1 MERPIYLNELIRKQ
15 HNGMVKVITG
25 VRRCGKSYLLFNLFY
40 GHLKKQNI
48 SDDHIITMAMDDIEN
63 KEYRTPE
70 KLYYYIK
77 ERILD
82 DEMYYVLLDE
92 VQLVINFEEVLNSLL
107 KRKNVDIYVT
117 GSNAKFLS
125 KDIITEFRGRGDQVH
140 VYPLSFSEFWEYYR
154 QKHSGIVFPMSF
166 PVSNGLA
173 DINSAWQ
180 EYITFGGMPGQV
192 MIDNVQDKS
201 NYLKTL
207 FDETYIR
214 DIIDRNN
221 VRNKAEIE
229 ELIDII
235 ASDIGSLTNPL
246 KIANTFKTEKKV
258 SVHQETI
265 KNFLDYFEDAFLVSK
280 AKRYD
285 IKGKKYINTPM
296 KFYFTD
302 VGLRNARLNFRQIE
316 ETHLMENVI
325 YNELL
330 IRGYNVDV
338 GVVDHYYTDEDNQRR
353 QKKLEVDF
361 VCNQGSNR
369 LYIQSALSI
378 PDKSKMEQEQSSLI
392 KIRDSFRKIII
403 VKEGISHNSEN
414 GIYIMNLFDFLLN
427 KNETGL
433 YGI

>member
-1 MERPIYLNELIRKQ
+1 MDRPIYLNELIRKQ

-25 VRRCGKSYLLFNLFY
+25 IRRCGKSYLLFNLFY
-40 GHLKKQNI
+40 DYLRQQNI
-48 SDDHIITMAMDDIEN
+48 DDDHIISMAMDDIEN
-63 KEYRTPE
+63 KKYRTPE
-70 KLYYYIK
+70 NLYYHIK

-82 DEMYYVLLDE
+82 NRMYYVLLDE
-92 VQLVINFEEVLNSLL
+92 VQLVENFEEVLNSLI
-107 KRKNVDIYVT
+107 KRENVDVYVT

-140 VYPLSFSEFWEYYR
+140 VYPLSFSEFWENCR
-154 QKHSGIVFPMSF
+154 AKHSGIVFPMHF
-166 PVSNGLA
+166 PVSGEFA

-180 EYITFGGMPGQV
+180 EYITYGGMPGLV
-192 MIDNVQDKS
+192 AIENTQDKS
-201 NYLKTL
+201 NYLKSL

-214 DIIDRNN
+214 DIVDRNN
-221 VRNKAEIE
+221 VRNEAEMQ
-229 ELIDII
+229 ELLDIVS
-235 ASDIGSLTNPL
+235 SDIGSLTNPL
-246 KIANTFKTEKKV
+246 KIANTFMSEKKV

-265 KNFLDYFEDAFLVSK
+265 KKYLDYFEDSFLISK

-285 IKGKKYINTPM
+285 IKGRKYINTPV
-296 KFYFTD
+296 KYYFSD

-316 ETHLMENVI
+316 ETHLMENII

-330 IRGYNVDV
+330 LRGYNVDV
-338 GVVDHYYTDEDNQRR
+338 GVVDQYYTDEDKKRK

-378 PDKSKMEQEQSSLI
+378 PDKNKMEQEQASLI
-392 KIRDSFRKIII
+392 RIKDSFRKIII
-403 VKEGISHNSEN
+403 VKDGVSHFNEE

-427 KNETGL
+427 KNEA
-433 YGI
+433 GI